1 MFFPSIGAYLVL
13 KGEFDFAKNL
23 IRENLIEQV
32 NAFEDTLTPSILFD
46 DSITAHEIIKTI
58 SYNPL
63 INGVAL
69 WKRNQDPE
77 GNSESYVLFA
87 SSENYRPKLDQTVE
101 EKWSSKTITIT
112 KMIGSQDNILGYFSL
127 SRSLSDLNTRKDK
140 FIGFGLLTW
149 LVIIFVIVIVTLWY
163 QISLTRPIQELIRV
177 AENISTFK
185 DYSIRARQLS
195 DDEFGRL
202 IKIFNQMMDSLNSS
216 DQKLREVNND
226 MENKV
231 KLRTKELSSSN
242 KKLIREME
250 HREKTHNE
258 LLKTR
263 EKLNRQENLAN
274 VGQVSSNIAHELRN
288 PMTAIRNSVY
298 FLRKHFITDS
308 KALHHLEVIDDELS
322 QSDEVIERLL
332 ELTKGKKIKL
342 KTTDLRKIAHDAYQ
356 ICTPPRNI
364 QLKVKLEEATKEIRL
379 DPLLFRQI
387 LTNLF
392 SNSIQAMPQGGDISL
407 IAIQKES
414 TIEIRVTDNG
424 EGIPKESW
432 NKVFDPL
439 YTNKKDGIGLGL
451 SLCRELMERHN
462 GSITIEKSSNSG
474 TTFLILL
481 PAPSLIFA

>member
-1 MFFPSIGAYLVL
+1 M
-13 KGEFDFAKNL
+13 DFAKRL

-69 WKRNQDPE
+69 WKRNQE
-77 GNSESYVLFA
+77 SEENSESFILFA
-87 SSENYRPKLDQTVE
+87 SSENYSHKLDRTVQ
-101 EKWSSKTITIT
+101 EKWNTKTVTIT
-112 KMIGSQDNILGYFSL
+112 KAIGNQDNILGYFSL
-127 SRSLSDLNTRKDK
+127 TRSLSDLSTRKEK
-140 FIGFGLLTW
+140 FIGFGLLSW
-149 LVIIFVIVIVTLWY
+149 LLIIVVTVIVTLWY

-177 AENISTFK
+177 AEKISNEK

-231 KLRTKELSSSN
+231 KLRTKMLSSSN
-242 KKLIREME
+242 KKLIQEME
-250 HREKTHNE
+250 HREKAHNE
-258 LLKTR
+258 LSKMR

-298 FLRKHFITDS
+298 FLRKHFITDT
-308 KALHHLEVIDDELS
+308 KALHHLEVIDGELS
-322 QSDEVIERLL
+322 QSDEVIQRLL

-342 KTTDLRKIAHDAYQ
+342 RRSDLRKIAHDAFL
-356 ICTPPRNI
+356 ICSPPRNI
-364 QLKVKLEEATKEIRL
+364 KLKVKLEEATNEVRL

-392 SNSIQAMPQGGDISL
+392 SNSMQAMSQGGEICL
-407 IAIQKES
+407 TAIEKES
-414 TIEIRVTDNG
+414 NIEIRVTDNG
-424 EGIPKESW
+424 EGISEEAW

-451 SLCRELMERHN
+451 SLCRELTERHN
-462 GSITIEKSSNSG
+462 GSISIETSSHSG

-481 PAPSLIFA
+481 PTPSLILA

>member
-1 MFFPSIGAYLVL
+1 M
-13 KGEFDFAKNL
+13 DFAKRL

-69 WKRNQDPE
+69 WKRNQESE
-77 GNSESYVLFA
+77 GNSESFILFA
-87 SSENYRPKLDQTVE
+87 SSENYSHKLDRTVQ
-101 EKWSSKTITIT
+101 EKWNTKTVTIT
-112 KMIGSQDNILGYFSL
+112 KAIGNQDNILGYFSL
-127 SRSLSDLNTRKDK
+127 TRSLSDLSTRKEK
-140 FIGFGLLTW
+140 FIGFGLLSW
-149 LVIIFVIVIVTLWY
+149 LLIIVVTVIVTLWY

-177 AENISTFK
+177 AEKISNEK

-231 KLRTKELSSSN
+231 KLRTKMLSSSN

-250 HREKTHNE
+250 HREKAHNE
-258 LLKTR
+258 LSKMR

-288 PMTAIRNSVY
+288 PMTVIRNSVY
-298 FLRKHFITDS
+298 FLRKHFITDT
-308 KALHHLEVIDDELS
+308 KALHHLEVIDGELS
-322 QSDEVIERLL
+322 QSDEVIQRLL

-342 KTTDLRKIAHDAYQ
+342 RRSDLRKIAHDAFL
-356 ICTPPRNI
+356 ICSPPRNI
-364 QLKVKLEEATKEIRL
+364 KLKVKLEEATNEVRL

-392 SNSIQAMPQGGDISL
+392 SNSMQAMSQGGEICL
-407 IAIQKES
+407 TAIEKES
-414 TIEIRVTDNG
+414 NIEIRVTDNG
-424 EGIPKESW
+424 EGISEEAW

-451 SLCRELMERHN
+451 SLCRELTERHN
-462 GSITIEKSSNSG
+462 GSISIETSSHSG

-481 PAPSLIFA
+481 PTPSLILA

>member
-1 MFFPSIGAYLVL
+1 ML
-13 KGEFDFAKNL
+13 KGELDFAKRL

-69 WKRNQDPE
+69 WKRNQESE
-77 GNSESYVLFA
+77 GNSESFILFA
-87 SSENYRPKLDQTVE
+87 SSENYSHKLDRTVQ
-101 EKWSSKTITIT
+101 EKWNTKTVTIT
-112 KMIGSQDNILGYFSL
+112 KAIGNHDNILGYFSL
-127 SRSLSDLNTRKDK
+127 TRSLSDLSTRKEK
-140 FIGFGLLTW
+140 FIGFGLLSW
-149 LVIIFVIVIVTLWY
+149 LLIIVVTVIVTLWY

-177 AENISTFK
+177 AEKISNEK

-231 KLRTKELSSSN
+231 KLRTKELSSTN

-250 HREKTHNE
+250 HREKAHNE
-258 LLKTR
+258 LSKMR

-288 PMTAIRNSVY
+288 PMTVIRNSVY
-298 FLRKHFITDS
+298 FLRKHFITDT
-308 KALHHLEVIDDELS
+308 KALHHLEVIDGELS
-322 QSDEVIERLL
+322 QSDEVIQRLL

-342 KTTDLRKIAHDAYQ
+342 KTTDLRKIAYDAYQ
-356 ICTPPRNI
+356 VCNPARNI
-364 QLKVKLEEATKEIRL
+364 QLKVKLDDATKEIRL

-424 EGIPKESW
+424 DGIQKESW

-462 GSITIEKSSNSG
+462 GSITIEKSSTSG

>member
-1 MFFPSIGAYLVL
+1 MFFPSIGVYLVL
-13 KGEFDFAKNL
+13 KGELDFAKRL
-23 IRENLIEQV
+23 IRENLVEQV

-46 DSITAHEIIKTI
+46 DSITAQEIIKTI

-63 INGVAL
+63 ISGVAL
-69 WKRNQDPE
+69 WKRNLEPE
-77 GNSESYVLFA
+77 GNSESYALFA
-87 SSENYRPKLDQTVE
+87 SSENYSPKLDRIVG
-101 EKWSSKTITIT
+101 EKWSTKTVTIT
-112 KMIGSQDNILGYFSL
+112 KMIGNQGNILGYFSL

-140 FIGFGLLTW
+140 FIGFGLLSW
-149 LVIIFVIVIVTLWY
+149 LVIIVVVIVTLCY
-163 QISLTRPIQELIRV
+163 QISLTRPIQELIQV
-177 AENISTFK
+177 AENISTYK

-242 KKLIREME
+242 KKLIQEME
-250 HREKTHNE
+250 QREKAHNE
-258 LLKTR
+258 LSKMR
-263 EKLNRQENLAN
+263 EKFNRQENLAN

-298 FLRKHFITDS
+298 FLRKHFITDQ
-308 KALHHLEVIDDELS
+308 KALNHLEVIDSQLS
-322 QSDEVIERLL
+322 QSDEVIQRLL
-332 ELTKGKKIKL
+332 ELTKGGKIKL
-342 KTTDLRKIAHDAYQ
+342 KITDLRKIVHGAFY
-356 ICTPPRNI
+356 ICSPPGNI
-364 QLKVKLEEATKEIRL
+364 QLKVNLENTTKEVRL

-392 SNSIQAMPQGGDISL
+392 SNSIQAMPQGGWISL
-407 IAIQKES
+407 SATQKES
-414 TIEIRVTDNG
+414 NIEIRVTDNG
-424 EGIPKESW
+424 EGIPVESW

-451 SLCRELMERHN
+451 SICRELTERHN
-462 GSITIEKSSNSG
+462 GSITIETSSQIG

-481 PAPSLIFA
+481 PAPSLILA

>member
-1 MFFPSIGAYLVL
+1 
-13 KGEFDFAKNL
+13 
-23 IRENLIEQV
+23 
-32 NAFEDTLTPSILFD
+32 
-46 DSITAHEIIKTI
+46 
-58 SYNPL
+58 
-63 INGVAL
+63 
-69 WKRNQDPE
+69 
-77 GNSESYVLFA
+77 
-87 SSENYRPKLDQTVE
+87 
-101 EKWSSKTITIT
+101 
-112 KMIGSQDNILGYFSL
+112 MIGNQENILGYFSL

-140 FIGFGLLTW
+140 FIGFGLLSW

-342 KTTDLRKIAHDAYQ
+342 KTTDLRKIAHDAYL

-364 QLKVKLEEATKEIRL
+364 QLKIKLEEATKEIRL

-407 IAIQKES
+407 IAIQKE
-414 TIEIRVTDNG
+414 
-424 EGIPKESW
+424 
-432 NKVFDPL
+432 
-439 YTNKKDGIGLGL
+439 
-451 SLCRELMERHN
+451 
-462 GSITIEKSSNSG
+462 
-474 TTFLILL
+474 
-481 PAPSLIFA
+481 

>member
-1 MFFPSIGAYLVL
+1 
-13 KGEFDFAKNL
+13 
-23 IRENLIEQV
+23 
-32 NAFEDTLTPSILFD
+32 
-46 DSITAHEIIKTI
+46 
-58 SYNPL
+58 
-63 INGVAL
+63 
-69 WKRNQDPE
+69 
-77 GNSESYVLFA
+77 
-87 SSENYRPKLDQTVE
+87 
-101 EKWSSKTITIT
+101 
-112 KMIGSQDNILGYFSL
+112 
-127 SRSLSDLNTRKDK
+127 
-140 FIGFGLLTW
+140 
-149 LVIIFVIVIVTLWY
+149 
-163 QISLTRPIQELIRV
+163 
-177 AENISTFK
+177 
-185 DYSIRARQLS
+185 
-195 DDEFGRL
+195 
-202 IKIFNQMMDSLNSS
+202 MDSLNSS

-342 KTTDLRKIAHDAYQ
+342 KTTDLRKIAHDAYL

-364 QLKVKLEEATKEIRL
+364 QLKIKLEEATKEIRL